1 MPPRLPPFPCGSFLT
16 SPAPSLPTPSSNK
29 NEEDQAGSGSGF
41 ADIDEEQQQQQQRPR
56 PPPNNIEIDCFLDLI
71 CPYSAKMF
79 RTLYDDVVP
88 GINNSKINNG
98 VANVTIKIHHVIQP
112 WHPQSTMVHEAALAV
127 KKVLPGLYLG
137 FIRNVYKT
145 FINKNKFTD
154 DDTWNKTRIEIYNDL
169 LDCLPSWL
177 ENEYKQNVKELLYP
191 SSSIQESRE
200 DGGSGSGSSSP
211 DNNGNGNSGNGITQE
226 LKWACK
232 YHRSRGVHVTPT
244 VFANGIEATQ
254 ISSSW
259 KADDWN
265 EFLFS

>member
-1 MPPRLPPFPCGSFLT
+1 MPPPLPPFPCGSFLT
-16 SPAPSLPTPSSNK
+16 SPAPTLTTPSSSNNNK
-29 NEEDQAGSGSGF
+29 NEEDDGSGTRI
-41 ADIDEEQQQQQQRPR
+41 AADEERPK
-56 PPPNNIEIDCFLDLI
+56 NNIEIDCFLDLV
-71 CPYSAKMF
+71 CPFSAKMF

-88 GINNSKINNG
+88 GINNSTAQNNNI
-98 VANVTIKIHHVIQP
+98 ANVTIKIHHVIQP
-112 WHPQSTMVHEAALAV
+112 WHPQSTMVHEAAFAV

-137 FIRNVYKT
+137 FIRNVYKK
-145 FINKNKFTD
+145 FMNQNKFTD

-177 ENEYKQNVKELLYP
+177 EEEYTQNVKELLYP
-191 SSSIQESRE
+191 SSSTTIPESSRE
-200 DGGSGSGSSSP
+200 DGRPPPGNNNN
-211 DNNGNGNSGNGITQE
+211 NNGNGGNGITQE

-259 KADDWN
+259 KAEDWN